1 MLAIMLRWQEVLD
14 MALNY
19 HVIDTGNRRG
29 DSFPEQKPEQDRI
42 FHHVFK
48 AAVNPL
54 ALAVSILAHR
64 KAE

>member
-1 MLAIMLRWQEVLD
+1 

-19 HVIDTGNRRG
+19 LVIDTGNRRG
-29 DSFPEQKPEQDRI
+29 DSFPEQKPVQDRI

-48 AAVNPL
+48 AAVNPF
-54 ALAVSILAHR
+54 ALAVSILAHC